1 MITDNQDSHE
11 LKSKKVL
18 HLCNLYVGDLREE
31 SPNKWLYNTYQ
42 NEKLPSIIDKF
53 ISKSRGEQAAK
64 EESNKANSLE
74 IDGSLSSY
82 QVLIVD
88 DHPINRVMLSDQIS
102 NIGFSTCTAVDG
114 IDALKYLENHTVDI
128 VLTDVNMPNM
138 DGYGLS
144 KALRNLGSTVPI
156 IALTANAMEEE
167 KQRCRDAG
175 MNGCLSKPTKITTLK
190 ETLLKFVGN
199 K

>member
-1 MITDNQDSHE
+1 
-11 LKSKKVL
+11 
-18 HLCNLYVGDLREE
+18 
-31 SPNKWLYNTYQ
+31 
-42 NEKLPSIIDKF
+42 
-53 ISKSRGEQAAK
+53 
-64 EESNKANSLE
+64 
-74 IDGSLSSY
+74 
-82 QVLIVD
+82 
-88 DHPINRVMLSDQIS
+88 
-102 NIGFSTCTAVDG
+102 
-114 IDALKYLENHTVDI
+114 
-128 VLTDVNMPNM
+128 MPNM